1 MNNCCG
7 FCYHIAH

>member
-7 FCYHIAH
+7 SRQSGDI